1 MDPLG
6 TDSCRGT
13 VPMEPPMS
21 NGSMP
26 HRELFNSDPAARGTG
41 KTPGFISLLKMLT
54 GVSQFAAP
62 EHHHPTETL
71 ETVQFGVSNVPGGL
85 LGPEIS
91 QVEGWPIV
99 KNVTKISPEF
109 HENKIILQ
117 LTQ

>member
-1 MDPLG
+1 M
-6 TDSCRGT
+6 RG
-13 VPMEPPMS
+13 VDR
-21 NGSMP
+21 GCFKIL
-26 HRELFNSDPAARGTG
+26 RQVFFNSDPAARGTG

-54 GVSQFAAP
+54 GVFPFAVP

-91 QVEGWPIV
+91 QVESWPVV
-99 KNVTKISPEF
+99 KNVTRISPEF